1 MKLVKELEVNQENT
15 TQGVSLFPGDNIN
28 LPEVFYG
35 NRQTRSDTLM
45 RV

>member
-1 MKLVKELEVNQENT
+1 MKLVKELEVNWDYAST
-15 TQGVSLFPGDNIN
+15 RLLFPGDNIN

-35 NRQTRSDTLM
+35 NRKTRSDTLK